1 MIRLLHAYF
10 PARTIILGVSET
22 CLVSLAFL
30 SATVARMGPQGTDNI
45 FNNQHGSLKI
55 LIASVLIVTCMHYFD
70 LYETSVFTN
79 HREVM
84 VRLFEALGT
93 VYCLSVVLYYFY
105 PPLELGRG
113 IFVMG
118 LILAALLLYCWRGL
132 FSKINSVPEFADRA
146 LIFGDGPLANL
157 LQAEFETRPELG
169 LRVVGRVVP
178 AEDGDYRRTNS
189 HSGEYPLKPR
199 LTEAEDYLSRTVND
213 LRATRVVV
221 AMGDRRGK
229 LPVDLLLSLK
239 CRGLQVQDG
248 VEVYEAITGK
258 VPIESI
264 RLGWLLFSPGCY
276 SSRFHLAYKRTASI
290 LISIIGLLMS
300 LPLLPFIVLA
310 IKLSSRGP
318 ILYRQKRVGRDGVPF
333 YCYKFRTMRADAEAD
348 TGPTWA
354 SDDDPRITRVGKLL
368 RKSRL
373 DEIPQLWNVLKGDM
387 SLVGP
392 RPERPEFT
400 DFLSREIPHYQLRHT
415 VRPGIT
421 GWAQIRYKYA
431 SSLEDAKEKLRYDL
445 FYIKNMSIGLDLL
458 VVLQT
463 VKVILFSEGAK

>member
-10 PARTIILGVSET
+10 PARTIFLGVSEA
-22 CLVSLAFL
+22 CLVSFAFL
-30 SATVARMGPQGTDNI
+30 SATMARLGPRGMGYV

-79 HREVM
+79 HREVI

-93 VYCLSVVLYYFY
+93 VYSLSVVLYYFY

-113 IFVMG
+113 IFVIG
-118 LILAALLLYCWRGL
+118 LILAAVLLYCWRGL

-178 AEDGDYRRTNS
+178 TEHGDYRHTNS
-189 HSGEYPLKPR
+189 HSGESPCKSG
-199 LTEAEDYLSRTVND
+199 LTDVEDYLSRTVND
-213 LRATRVVV
+213 LRANRVVV

-290 LISIIGLLMS
+290 LISIFGLLMS
-300 LPLLPFIVLA
+300 LPLLPFIILA

-318 ILYRQKRVGRDGVPF
+318 VLYRQKRVGRDGVPF
-333 YCYKFRTMRADAEAD
+333 YCYKFRTMREDAEAD

-354 SDDDPRITRVGKLL
+354 LDDDPRITRVGKIM

-387 SLVGP
+387 NLVGP

-400 DFLSREIPHYQLRHT
+400 EFLSREIPHYHLRHT

-421 GWAQIRYKYA
+421 GWAQIRHKYA
-431 SSLEDAKEKLRYDL
+431 SSIEDAKEKLQYDL

-458 VVLQT
+458 VFLQT

>member
-10 PARTIILGVSET
+10 PARTIFLGVSEA

-30 SATVARMGPQGTDNI
+30 SATLARLGPQGTGYV

-55 LIASVLIVTCMHYFD
+55 LIASILIVTCMHYFD

-79 HREVM
+79 QREVI

-93 VYCLSVVLYYFY
+93 VYSLSVILYYFY

-113 IFVMG
+113 ISVIG
-118 LILAALLLYCWRGL
+118 LILAAMLLYCWRGL
-132 FSKINSVPEFADRA
+132 FSKINSAPQFADRA
-146 LIFGDGPLANL
+146 LIFGDGALANL
-157 LQAEFETRPELG
+157 IQEEFESRPELG
-169 LRVVGRVVP
+169 LRVVGRVAPTV
-178 AEDGDYRRTNS
+178 EGDYR
-189 HSGEYPLKPR
+189 
-199 LTEAEDYLSRTVND
+199 LTDNRSVDSPCRSSLAEVEDYLARAVND
-213 LRATRVVV
+213 LRANRVVV

-239 CRGLQVQDG
+239 CHGLQVQDG

-276 SSRFHLAYKRTASI
+276 SSRFHLVYKRTASI
-290 LISIIGLLMS
+290 LVSIFGLLMS
-300 LPLLPFIVLA
+300 LPLLPFIILA
-310 IKLSSRGP
+310 IKFSSKGP
-318 ILYRQKRVGRDGVPF
+318 VLYRQQRVGRDGVPF

-348 TGPTWA
+348 SGPTWA
-354 SDDDPRITRVGKLL
+354 SDDDPRITKIGKLM
-368 RKSRL
+368 RMSRL

-400 DFLSREIPHYQLRHT
+400 ELLSREIPHYHLRHT

-431 SSLEDAKEKLRYDL
+431 SSLDDAKEKLRYDL

-458 VVLQT
+458 IFLQT
-463 VKVILFSEGAK
+463 IKVILFSEGAK